1 MAPQPVGFHSARFP
15 SSRCA
20 CIALEWERKRQ
31 WERRKEKGKR
41 HALHL
46 DGQFHSPPGP
56 PPFQHYKTF
65 SLTLKWRTLVPLLV
79 FPTLH
84 HRAGM
89 IAAKGATTYLSLG
102 QSNPTLER
110 AQERGKAVHQPW
122 PGKPVQ
128 PHRVEHAPFAQSS
141 RLALRLFGGSAG
153 EEREGGK
160 KKNVAESLVSIS
172 PTLFLSLALSLL
184 WIDGL
189 RLWNWAS
196 EC

>member
-1 MAPQPVGFHSARFP
+1 MGKKTSMGKKKGK
-15 SSRCA
+15 
-20 CIALEWERKRQ
+20 RKR
-31 WERRKEKGKR
+31 KR

-65 SLTLKWRTLVPLLV
+65 SLTLKWRTLAPLLV

-110 AQERGKAVHQPW
+110 AQERGKAVHQP
-122 PGKPVQ
+122 
-128 PHRVEHAPFAQSS
+128 HRVEHAPFAQSS
-141 RLALRLFGGSAG
+141 RSGGLALRLFGGSAG
-153 EEREGGK
+153 EERK
-160 KKNVAESLVSIS
+160 KKRGGVACINLPDSVSVSVLGLVLVLVLVMDIRAQ
-172 PTLFLSLALSLL
+172 ALEL
-184 WIDGL
+184 GF
-189 RLWNWAS
+189 
-196 EC
+196 